1 MTVIFQRYARLRI
14 GCSRYGSSAMNS
26 IIFRQIREVGF
37 KDSYNGFCRIKFIP
51 PRNICVIIRRTP
63 KKDP

>member
-1 MTVIFQRYARLRI
+1 
-14 GCSRYGSSAMNS
+14 MNS

-37 KDSYNGFCRIKFIP
+37 KDSYNGFSGIKFIP